1 MQRSLT
7 LSPGRQRIPS
17 STSGVPLIKTAARL
31 ISYALLGKSDKQPLD
46 IAKVRKVLIL
56 RNDKI
61 GDMIVTTPLLRELKK
76 NYPHWQIDVAAS
88 SANRAVLADNPHVN
102 DIIIWDK
109 QPLLRDL
116 RSTIADLRRRRY
128 DVIFNPYN
136 RFSIPLL
143 LRIKWLGA
151 RYLTGFAI
159 PKYGS
164 STAKLGMFDH
174 TVPCDRSRHILHSFF
189 ATFAQFGLRDID
201 MRYELFGVDAH
212 AARVDAACD
221 ALLRDYA
228 GLFCLNFQGS
238 NAQRT
243 VSVADARRCCAALAA
258 RYPRHALLVIAAPG
272 TEARAAE
279 IVDGAGHTNVMLAP
293 PTGHVL
299 ELAALIRRCEL
310 VLSPDTSVI
319 HLASVYDKKI
329 VGYYIRTDNYR
340 WFYPASRHYRVMVAP
355 GLTLETV
362 SADATLAAV
371 DELMAGDTP
380 LQATVQAA
388 G

>member
-1 MQRSLT
+1 ML
-7 LSPGRQRIPS
+7 LSP
-17 STSGVPLIKTAARL
+17 STSGVSLIKTAARL
-31 ISYALLGKSDKQPLD
+31 ISYALLGKSGKQPLD

-61 GDMIVTTPLLRELKK
+61 GDMIVTSALLRELKK
-76 NYPHWQIDVAAS
+76 NYPHWKIDVAAS
-88 SANRAVLADNPHVN
+88 SANRDVIADNPHVN
-102 DIIIWDK
+102 EILIWDK
-109 QPLLRDL
+109 QPLLGDL
-116 RSTIADLRRRRY
+116 RTTIADLRRRRY
-128 DVIFNPYN
+128 DVIFTPYN

-143 LRIKWLGA
+143 LRIKWLDA

-159 PKYGS
+159 PKYGT

-189 ATFAQFGLRDID
+189 ATFEQFGLRDID
-201 MRYELFGVDAH
+201 TRYELFGVDAH

-221 ALLRDYA
+221 TLLRTHE

-243 VSVADARRCCAALAA
+243 VSVADAQRCCAALAA

-279 IVDGAGHTNVMLAP
+279 IVRGAGHANVMSAP
-293 PTGHVL
+293 PTGHIL

-319 HLASVYDKKI
+319 HIASAYDKKI

-340 WFYPASRHYRVMVAP
+340 WFYPASRHYRVILAP
-355 GLTLETV
+355 GLTLASV
-362 SADATLAAV
+362 SDAETLAAV
-371 DELMAGDTP
+371 EELMEGAGQAQET
-380 LQATVQAA
+380 LQAV

>member
-1 MQRSLT
+1 M
-7 LSPGRQRIPS
+7 
-17 STSGVPLIKTAARL
+17 IKTAARL
-31 ISYALLGKSDKQPLD
+31 ISYALLGKSGKQPLD

-61 GDMIVTTPLLRELKK
+61 GDMIVTTALLRELKK

-88 SANRAVLADNPHVN
+88 SANRAVLADNPHVGE
-102 DIIIWDK
+102 ILIWDK

-116 RSTIADLRRRRY
+116 RTTIAELRQRRY

-159 PKYGS
+159 PKYGT
-164 STAKLGMFDH
+164 STANLGMFDH
-174 TVPCDRSRHILHSFF
+174 TVPCDRSRHILHSYF
-189 ATFAQFGLRDID
+189 ATFGQFELRDID

-221 ALLRDYA
+221 TLLRTHE

-243 VSVADARRCCAALAA
+243 VSVADAQRCCAALAA

-272 TEARAAE
+272 SEARAAE
-279 IVDGAGHTNVMLAP
+279 IVRGAGHANVMAAP
-293 PTGHVL
+293 PTGHIL

-319 HLASVYDKKI
+319 HIASAYDRKI

-340 WFYPASRHYRVMVAP
+340 WFYPASRHYRVILAP
-355 GLTLETV
+355 GLTLATV
-362 SADATLAAV
+362 SAAETLAAV
-371 DELMAGDTP
+371 EQLMQGDGQA
-380 LQATVQAA
+380 QATLQAA

>member
-1 MQRSLT
+1 M
-7 LSPGRQRIPS
+7 
-17 STSGVPLIKTAARL
+17 IKTAARL

-76 NYPHWQIDVAAS
+76 NYPHWKIDVAAS

-116 RSTIADLRRRRY
+116 RTTIADLRRRRY

-151 RYLTGFAI
+151 RYLTGFTI

-164 STAKLGMFDH
+164 STAKLGMFDY

-189 ATFAQFGLRDID
+189 AAFGQFGLRDID
-201 MRYELFGVDAH
+201 MHYELFGVDAH
-212 AARVDAACD
+212 AAQVDTACD
-221 ALLRDYA
+221 TLLQTHE

-243 VSVADARRCCAALAA
+243 VSVADAQHCCAALAA

-279 IVDGAGHTNVMLAP
+279 IVRGAGHANVMAAP
-293 PTGHVL
+293 ATGHIL

-340 WFYPASRHYRVMVAP
+340 WFYPASRHYRVIVAP

-362 SADATLAAV
+362 STDATLGAV
-371 DELMAGDTP
+371 DELMASDTP
-380 LQATVQAA
+380 LQATAQAA

>member
-1 MQRSLT
+1 M
-7 LSPGRQRIPS
+7 
-17 STSGVPLIKTAARL
+17 IKLAARL
-31 ISYALLGKSDKQPLD
+31 ISHALLGKRYKQPLD
-46 IAKVRKVLIL
+46 LASVRKVLIL

-61 GDMIVTTPLLRELKK
+61 GDMIVSTPLLRELKRR
-76 NYPHWQIDVAAS
+76 YPHWQIDVAAS
-88 SANRAVLADNPHVN
+88 SANRAIIDACPHVN

-116 RSTIADLRRRRY
+116 RTSIADLRQRRY

-164 STAKLGMFDH
+164 STARLGMFDH
-174 TVPCDRSRHILHSFF
+174 TVPCDRSRHILDSYF
-189 ATFAQFGLRDID
+189 ATFAEFKLGQVDQ
-201 MRYELFGVDAH
+201 RYELFGVDAH
-212 AARVDAACD
+212 AARIDAACD
-221 ALLRDYA
+221 TLLEKYT

-238 NAQRT
+238 NLQRT
-243 VSVADARRCCAALAA
+243 VSVADAQRCCAAMAK
-258 RYPRHALLVIAAPG
+258 RYPQHALLVIAAPG
-272 TEARAAE
+272 TEARAQE
-279 IVDGAGHTNVMLAP
+279 IVSGAGHANVMLAP
-293 PTGHVL
+293 PTGHIL

-310 VLSPDTSVI
+310 VVSPDTSVI

-340 WFYPASRHYRVMVAP
+340 WFYPASSHYRVLLAP
-355 GLTLETV
+355 GLTLESV
-362 SADATLAAV
+362 SADETLAAV
-371 DELMAGDTP
+371 EQLMQGAS
-380 LQATVQAA
+380 QRQAA
-388 G
+388 L

>member
-1 MQRSLT
+1 
-7 LSPGRQRIPS
+7 
-17 STSGVPLIKTAARL
+17 LIKTIARL
-31 ISYALLGKSDKQPLD
+31 ISYALLGKSDKQALD
-46 IAKVRKVLIL
+46 IASVRKVLIL

-61 GDMIVTTPLLRELKK
+61 GDMIVTTALLRELKK

-88 SANRAVLADNPHVN
+88 SANRDIIADNPHVSE
-102 DIIIWDK
+102 IIVWDK

-116 RSTIADLRRRRY
+116 RTTIAALRRRRY

-159 PKYGS
+159 AKYGT

-174 TVPCDRSRHILHSFF
+174 TVPCDRSSHILQSYF
-189 ATFAQFGLRDID
+189 ATFAEFGLRDID
-201 MRYELFGVDAH
+201 MRYELFGVDRH
-212 AARVDAACD
+212 AAAIDTACD
-221 ALLRDYA
+221 ALLDTYE

-243 VSVADARRCCAALAA
+243 VSVADAQRCCAALAA

-272 TEARAAE
+272 SEARVAE
-279 IVDGAGHTNVMLAP
+279 IVDGAGHANVMRAP
-293 PTGHVL
+293 FTGHIL
-299 ELAALIRRCEL
+299 QLAALIRRCEL

-319 HLASVYDKKI
+319 HLASAYDRKI

-340 WFYPASRHYRVMVAP
+340 WFYPASRHYRVILAP
-355 GLTLETV
+355 GLTLASV
-362 SADATLAAV
+362 SAGETLAAV
-371 DELMAGDTP
+371 EALMGGQAP
-380 LQATVQAA
+380 ALQSRS
-388 G
+388 

>member
-1 MQRSLT
+1 M
-7 LSPGRQRIPS
+7 
-17 STSGVPLIKTAARL
+17 IKTAARL

-46 IAKVRKVLIL
+46 IARVRKVLIL

-61 GDMIVTTPLLRELKK
+61 GDMIVTTALLRELKK

-88 SANRAVLADNPHVN
+88 SANRDVIADNPHVN

-116 RSTIADLRRRRY
+116 RTTIASLRRRRY

-143 LRIKWLGA
+143 LRIKWLGG

-159 PKYGS
+159 PKYGT
-164 STAKLGMFDH
+164 STARLGMFDH
-174 TVPCDRSRHILHSFF
+174 TAPCDRSGHILRSYF
-189 ATFAQFGLRDID
+189 AAFAQFGLRDID
-201 MRYELFGVDAH
+201 ERYELFGVDAH
-212 AARVDAACD
+212 AAQVDVACD
-221 ALLRDYA
+221 VLLGTHE

-243 VSVADARRCCAALAA
+243 VSVADAQRCCAALAA

-279 IVDGAGHTNVMLAP
+279 IVHGAGHANVMLAP
-293 PTGHVL
+293 PTSHIL
-299 ELAALIRRCEL
+299 QLAALIRRCQL
-310 VLSPDTSVI
+310 VVSPDTSVI
-319 HLASVYDKKI
+319 HIASAYDKKI
-329 VGYYIRTDNYR
+329 LGYYIRTDNYR
-340 WFYPASRHYRVMVAP
+340 WFYPASSHYRVILAP
-355 GLTLETV
+355 GLTLESV
-362 SADATLAAV
+362 SAADTLNAV
-371 DELMAGDTP
+371 EQLMAEDKQAEKS
-380 LQATVQAA
+380 LQVA
-388 G
+388 GVS

>member
-1 MQRSLT
+1 M
-7 LSPGRQRIPS
+7 
-17 STSGVPLIKTAARL
+17 IKTAARL
-31 ISYALLGKSDKQPLD
+31 ISYALLGKSGKQPLD
-46 IAKVRKVLIL
+46 IARVRKVLIL

-61 GDMIVTTPLLRELKK
+61 GDMIVTTALLRELKK

-88 SANRAVLADNPHVN
+88 SANRDVIAANPHVS
-102 DIIIWDK
+102 DILIWDK

-116 RSTIADLRRRRY
+116 RTTIADLRRRRY

-159 PKYGS
+159 PKYGT
-164 STAKLGMFDH
+164 STAKLDMFDH
-174 TVPCDRSRHILHSFF
+174 TVPCDRSRHILHSYF
-189 ATFAQFGLRDID
+189 AAFAAFGLRDID
-201 MRYELFGVDAH
+201 MRYELFGVEAH
-212 AARVDAACD
+212 AAPIDAACD
-221 ALLRDYA
+221 TLLRSYA

-243 VSVADARRCCAALAA
+243 VSVADAQRCCAALAA

-272 TEARAAE
+272 TEARAAG
-279 IVDGAGHTNVMLAP
+279 IVDGAGHANVMLAP
-293 PTGHVL
+293 PTGHIL
-299 ELAALIRRCEL
+299 QLAALIRRCEL

-319 HLASVYDKKI
+319 HIASAYDRKI
-329 VGYYIRTDNYR
+329 VGYYIRTDNYH
-340 WFYPASRHYRVMVAP
+340 WFYPASGQYRVILAP
-355 GLTLETV
+355 GLTLDKV
-362 SADATLAAV
+362 SADETLAAV
-371 DELMAGDTP
+371 AALMDGETA
-380 LQATVQAA
+380 AVQAA

>member
-1 MQRSLT
+1 MINT
-7 LSPGRQRIPS
+7 
-17 STSGVPLIKTAARL
+17 VARL
-31 ISYALLGKSDKQPLD
+31 LSYALLGKSGKHVLD
-46 IAKVRKVLIL
+46 IASVRKVLIL

-61 GDMIVTTPLLRELKK
+61 GDMIVSTALLRELKK

-88 SANRAVLADNPHVN
+88 SANRDVIADNPHVSE
-102 DIIIWDK
+102 IIIWDK

-116 RSTIADLRRRRY
+116 RTTIAALRRRRY

-159 PKYGS
+159 PKYGT

-174 TVPCDRSRHILHSFF
+174 TVPCDRNAHILDSYF
-189 ATFAQFGLRDID
+189 ATFGEFDLRDID
-201 MRYELFGVDAH
+201 PRYELFGVDAH
-212 AARVDAACD
+212 AAAIDAACD
-221 ALLRDYA
+221 TLLRSHD

-243 VSVADARRCCAALAA
+243 VSVADASRCCAALAA

-272 TEARAAE
+272 SEARVDE
-279 IVDGAGHTNVMLAP
+279 IVDGAGHANVMRAP
-293 PTGHVL
+293 STGHIL
-299 ELAALIRRCEL
+299 QLAALIRRCEL

-319 HLASVYDKKI
+319 HIASAYDKKI

-340 WFYPASRHYRVMVAP
+340 WFYPASRHYRVILAP
-355 GLTLETV
+355 GLTLASV
-362 SADATLAAV
+362 SADETLAAV
-371 DELMAGDTP
+371 EALFAEQNGTPQGTENLQGLHHAMPASAG
-380 LQATVQAA
+380 Q
-388 G
+388 

>member
-1 MQRSLT
+1 M
-7 LSPGRQRIPS
+7 
-17 STSGVPLIKTAARL
+17 
-31 ISYALLGKSDKQPLD
+31 
-46 IAKVRKVLIL
+46 

-61 GDMIVTTPLLRELKK
+61 GDMVVTTALLRELKK

-88 SANRAVLADNPHVN
+88 SANRDIIADNPHVS

-116 RSTIADLRRRRY
+116 RTTIAALRSRRY

-159 PKYGS
+159 PKYGT
-164 STAKLGMFDH
+164 STAKLGMFDY
-174 TVPCDRSRHILHSFF
+174 TVPCDRNAPILDSYF
-189 ATFAQFGLRDID
+189 AAFGQFKLRNID
-201 MRYELFGVDAH
+201 TRYELFGVDAH
-212 AARVDAACD
+212 APAIDAACD
-221 ALLRDYA
+221 TLLQQYD

-243 VSVADARRCCAALAA
+243 VSVDDARRCCAALAA

-272 TEARAAE
+272 SEARVAE
-279 IVDGAGHTNVMLAP
+279 IIAGAGHANVMLAP
-293 PTGHVL
+293 PTRHIL
-299 ELAALIRRCEL
+299 QLAALIRRCEL

-319 HLASVYDKKI
+319 HIASAFDKKI

-340 WFYPASRHYRVMVAP
+340 WFYPASSQYRVMLAP
-355 GLTLETV
+355 GLTLASV
-362 SADATLAAV
+362 SAEETLAAV
-371 DELMAGDTP
+371 EALLPG
-380 LQATVQAA
+380 QAQALAA

>member
-1 MQRSLT
+1 M
-7 LSPGRQRIPS
+7 
-17 STSGVPLIKTAARL
+17 IKTAARL
-31 ISYALLGKSDKQPLD
+31 ISYALLGKSGKQPLD

-88 SANRAVLADNPHVN
+88 SANRAVLADNPHVS

-116 RSTIADLRRRRY
+116 RTTIADLRRRRY

-136 RFSIPLL
+136 RFSIPLR

-164 STAKLGMFDH
+164 STAKLGMFDY

-189 ATFAQFGLRDID
+189 ATFGQFGLRDID

-221 ALLRDYA
+221 TLLQTHE

-243 VSVADARRCCAALAA
+243 VSVADAQRCCAALAA

-272 TEARAAE
+272 TETRAAE
-279 IVDGAGHTNVMLAP
+279 IVDGAGHANVMLAP
-293 PTGHVL
+293 STGHIL

-340 WFYPASRHYRVMVAP
+340 WFYPASRHYRVIVAP

-362 SADATLAAV
+362 SADATLGAV
-371 DELMAGDTP
+371 DELMAGATP

>member
-1 MQRSLT
+1 M
-7 LSPGRQRIPS
+7 
-17 STSGVPLIKTAARL
+17 IKTAARL
-31 ISYALLGKSDKQPLD
+31 ISHALLGKSDKQPLD
-46 IAKVRKVLIL
+46 IASVRKVLIL

-61 GDMIVTTPLLRELKK
+61 GDMIVTTALLRELKK

-88 SANRAVLADNPHVN
+88 SANRAVIADNPHVN
-102 DIIIWDK
+102 EIIVWDK

-116 RSTIADLRRRRY
+116 RSTIASLRRRRY

-136 RFSIPLL
+136 RYSIPLL

-164 STAKLGMFDH
+164 STARLGMFDH
-174 TVPCDRSRHILHSFF
+174 TVPCERNGHILHSYF
-189 ATFAQFGLRDID
+189 AAFAQFGLRDID
-201 MRYELFGVDAH
+201 LRYELFGVDAH
-212 AARVDAACD
+212 AQQVDAACD
-221 ALLRDYA
+221 ALLRTHE

-279 IVDGAGHTNVMLAP
+279 IVQGAGHANVMAAP
-293 PTGHVL
+293 PTGHIL
-299 ELAALIRRCEL
+299 QLAALIRRCQL
-310 VLSPDTSVI
+310 VVSPDTSVI
-319 HLASVYDKKI
+319 HIASAYDKKI

-340 WFYPASRHYRVMVAP
+340 WFYPASSHYRVILAP
-355 GLTLETV
+355 GLTLASV
-362 SADATLAAV
+362 SAEETLTAVETLMDGDA
-371 DELMAGDTP
+371 EP
-380 LQATVQAA
+380 LQAVQAA